1 MSFEHV
7 DKKIKFPQKN
17 KLAKE
22 QDDIFAEVYRVINSN
37 ETVSISSPQL
47 EAQVKKEFNPEKSK
61 IVPQHSPLPL
71 QLGPK
76 ISCEDAC
83 HDLHMTEQST
93 HNDHYLAEDISLDEQ
108 KIFLNIVLIVLVLL
122 ISNVAGLGDSQILA
136 CVRHALDQI
145 STTKETIVGKSLR

>member
-1 MSFEHV
+1 MCHNV
-7 DKKIKFPQKN
+7 D
-17 KLAKE
+17 
-22 QDDIFAEVYRVINSN
+22 VV
-37 ETVSISSPQL
+37 
-47 EAQVKKEFNPEKSK
+47 
-61 IVPQHSPLPL
+61 
-71 QLGPK
+71 
-76 ISCEDAC
+76 
-83 HDLHMTEQST
+83 EQSA